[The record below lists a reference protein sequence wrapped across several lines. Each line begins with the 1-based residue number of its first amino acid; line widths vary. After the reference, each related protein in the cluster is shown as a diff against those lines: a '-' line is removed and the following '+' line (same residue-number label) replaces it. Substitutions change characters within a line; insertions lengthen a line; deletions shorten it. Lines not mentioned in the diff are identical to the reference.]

1 MLRTFMLNVF
11 LAVLYTGLVGSA
23 HPLDFAIGFAIGV
36 FVIALGQRVAGP
48 AEARGGYLHRI
59 WELLKFSGY
68 FMKILI
74 EANLQVAWEVVTPG
88 MNAAPRFLRYPVGE
102 LSDAEVTALANAI
115 TLTPGTLSIDLCEPR
130 PGDPPGHVLLVHAMY
145 ARDRDAAVAELDE
158 LKRRM
163 QEEVFDDA

>member
-23 HPLDFAIGFAIGV
+23 HPLDFAIGFAIG
-36 FVIALGQRVAGP
+36 FGVIALAQRVAGP
-48 AEARGGYLHRI
+48 DRGSYLHRT

-74 EANLQVAWEVVTPG
+74 EANLQVAWEVITPG
-88 MNAAPRFLRYPVGE
+88 MGAAPRFIRYPVGE
-102 LSDAEVTALANAI
+102 LSDGEVTALANAI
-115 TLTPGTLSIDLCEPR
+115 TLTPGTLSIDLCERR